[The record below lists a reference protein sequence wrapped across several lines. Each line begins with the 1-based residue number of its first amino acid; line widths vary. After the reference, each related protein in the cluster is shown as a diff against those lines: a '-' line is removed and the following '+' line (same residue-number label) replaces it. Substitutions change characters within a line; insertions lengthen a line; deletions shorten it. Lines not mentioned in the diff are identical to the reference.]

1 MYFPTHWLELRVFII
16 LQLGN
21 KLKQQNNALQPRQNV
36 ELKKT
41 KDLRIVNIKC
51 NFSKSRQG
59 RVFEQALR
67 VAAGKLLVF

>member
-41 KDLRIVNIKC
+41 KDLYLYIVNIW
-51 NFSKSRQG
+51 NAIF
-59 RVFEQALR
+59 
-67 VAAGKLLVF
+67 